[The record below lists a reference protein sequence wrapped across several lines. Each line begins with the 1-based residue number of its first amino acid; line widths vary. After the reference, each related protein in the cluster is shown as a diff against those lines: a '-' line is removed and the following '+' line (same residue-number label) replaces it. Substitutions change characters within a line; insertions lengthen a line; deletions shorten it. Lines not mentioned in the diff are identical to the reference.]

1 MGKLDGKVALVT
13 GAARGQGRSHAIR
26 LAEDGADIIAV
37 DLCAQLPT
45 VTYRGATREDLAET
59 VAEVEKL
66 DRRIVAREADVR
78 SLAAL
83 EAAVADGVA
92 ELGRLDI
99 VVANAGIFSSAPVH
113 ELTEQQWDEMIEIN
127 LSGVWKTVR
136 AAIPVLIEQGQGGS
150 IILISS
156 TGGTQGFPNFAHYVA
171 AKHGVVGLARNLCN
185 ELGQYNIR
193 TNAIQ
198 PTSVMTD
205 MIDHVEMYR
214 LFRPDLETPTREDF
228 REALLGAM
236 NVLPVP
242 WIEARDVSNAVAW
255 LASDEARYITGSTL
269 PVDAGSLQ
277 KL

>member
-37 DLCAQLPT
+37 DLCEQLPT
-45 VTYRGATREDLAET
+45 VLYRGATPEDLSET

-66 DRRIVAREADVR
+66 DRRIVSRQADVR
-78 SLAAL
+78 SLAAM

-113 ELTEQQWDEMIEIN
+113 ELTEQQWDEMIEVN

-136 AAIPVLIEQGQGGS
+136 AAIPVLIEQGEGGS

-171 AKHGVVGLARNLCN
+171 AKHGVVGLARTMCN
-185 ELGQYNIR
+185 ELGRYNIR

-198 PTSVMTD
+198 PTSVLTD
-205 MIDHVEMYR
+205 MIDHVDMYR
-214 LFRPDLETPTREDF
+214 LFRPDLETPTRDEF

-242 WIEARDVSNAVAW
+242 WIDPRDVSHAVAW
-255 LASDEARYITGSTL
+255 LASDEARYVTGISL
-269 PVDAGSLQ
+269 PVDAGALQ